1 MPGVRFTKA
10 VGCGNDFLIVERAAV
25 PNGIDL
31 KKLTQQMCDRHNGV
45 GADGVEWV
53 TDTEGRDFDVSVE
66 LINSDGS
73 IAEISGNGTRC
84 VAAWYAA
91 PGDVFANTLRIK
103 TGAGIKE
110 CHLLSRAEDHFEFE
124 MAVGRPTQVEE
135 RKVGGQSG
143 VMVDYGNPHFVL
155 FVGSFN
161 FDWQSQAE
169 RLQADTGAFPKG
181 TNIEFVRILNQ
192 HTVEARFFERGAGE
206 TLSSGT
212 GSCASAMAAVFSR
225 FCSSPVTVG
234 APGGAQLVRIE
245 EQTYLRGPARLICTG
260 EFSIS
265 GL

>member
-1 MPGVRFTKA
+1 MSGVRFTKA
-10 VGCGNDFLIVERAAV
+10 VGCGNDFLIVERADV
-25 PNGIDL
+25 PSGIEL
-31 KKLTQQMCDRHNGV
+31 KKITQQMCDRHNGV
-45 GADGVEWV
+45 GADGIEWV
-53 TDTEGRDFDVSVE
+53 SDMDSSGVNVAAH

-73 IAEISGNGTRC
+73 DAEISGNGTRC

-91 PGDVFANTLRIK
+91 RGGNPSNTVRIR

-110 CHLLSRAEDHFEFE
+110 CHLLSRADDHFEFE
-124 MAVGRPTQVEE
+124 MAIGRPTQVEE

-161 FDWQSQAE
+161 FDWQQQAE

-181 TNIEFVRILNQ
+181 TNVEFVRVLNQ

-212 GSCASAMAAVFSR
+212 GSCASAMASVFSR
-225 FCSSPVTVG
+225 FCSSPVTVS
-234 APGGAQLVRIE
+234 APGGAQVVRIE
-245 EQTYLRGPARLICTG
+245 EQTYLRGPAQLICTG